1 MQVRGSSLETVGGEL
16 ARLSKQHASLEDIP
30 QHLRAQKMLPKPQR
44 TVVQRTAATPTD
56 AVADRPAGRDEEEVA
71 PEDVAARAV
80 HTAVVK
86 PPQPTRAHVQAVELR
101 PELVAEGIAKAAEE
115 KPTAWEVWSRSVVIQ
130 SKQFSKRSIVIIVV
144 A

>member
-56 AVADRPAGRDEEEVA
+56 AVADRPAGRDEEEEVA

-101 PELVAEGIAKAAEE
+101 PELVAEGVAKAAEE
-115 KPTAWEVWSRSVVIQ
+115 KPTAWEVWSRSIVI
-130 SKQFSKRSIVIIVV
+130 RSIVIIVV